1 MYRSCIF
8 CSADL
13 KANDALE
20 RFPVGRSIAFDGE
33 KGRLWA
39 VCLRCARWN
48 LAPIEERWEA
58 IEDAER
64 LFRDTRTRAQS
75 ENIGVARLRDGTRL
89 IRVGAA
95 VGGEL
100 AAWRYGG
107 QIASRRWRYFLGV
120 GVGAVAVGGIV
131 LAGSALAGLGGGI
144 TYSAYS
150 LVRGARQ
157 AIRDRRTVHE
167 TSTRAGL
174 RHLPVRVL
182 GKHVRQARIR
192 TDESGA
198 GIELH
203 LPAAIVGRTHASR
216 LDNVSSRPCVLRGD
230 DARLALGRGLVVVNP
245 AGGDRRLVHD
255 AVGRIEQAGGPREML
270 LAAARNGLLL
280 NGSGGPRHPA
290 ARDAALVSFPRG
302 VTPVFPSNDSP
313 NPLVSLAVEMAVHD
327 EMERQALE
335 GELAGLEE
343 AWRQAEQIAAIADR
357 LPDALDPAE
366 PPRIAN
372 AG

>member
-20 RFPVGRSIAFDGE
+20 RFPVGRSIAFDSE

-39 VCLRCARWN
+39 VCPRCARWN

-89 IRVGAA
+89 VRVGAA

-120 GVGAVAVGGIV
+120 GVGVVAAGG
-131 LAGSALAGLGGGI
+131 LALGSTMAGLGGVA
-144 TYSAYS
+144 AYHAFT
-150 LVRGARQ
+150 LVRTARLVM
-157 AIRDRRTVHE
+157 RDRRTVHQ
-167 TSTRAGL
+167 TRTDDP
-174 RHLPVRVL
+174 RDPPVRIR
-182 GKHVRQARIR
+182 GKHIRQARLR
-192 TDESGA
+192 TDESGSA
-198 GIELH
+198 LELH
-203 LPAAIVGRTHASR
+203 LPGAIVGQAGISH
-216 LDNVSSRPCVLRGD
+216 LQGLSSRPRVLRGD
-230 DARLALGRGLVVVNP
+230 EARLALGRGMVVVNP
-245 AGGDRRLVHD
+245 AGGGRGLVRE
-255 AVGRIEQAGGPREML
+255 AVIRIEQAGGPREML

-280 NGSGGPRHPA
+280 NGSGAPPRLSA
-290 ARDAALVSFPRG
+290 QDAALVSFPRG
-302 VTPVFPSNDSP
+302 RTPIFPSNESP
-313 NPLVSLAVEMAVHD
+313 NPLVSLAMEMAVHD

-335 GELAGLEE
+335 GELAGLED
-343 AWRQAEQIAAIADR
+343 AWRQAEQIASIADR
-357 LPDALDPAE
+357 LPDDLPPAV
-366 PPRIAN
+366 PPRI
-372 AG
+372 G

>member
-1 MYRSCIF
+1 MYRNCIF

-39 VCLRCARWN
+39 VCPRCARWN

-75 ENIGVARLRDGTRL
+75 ENIGVAKLRDGTRL

-107 QIASRRWRYFLGV
+107 QIASRRWRYLLGV
-120 GVGAVAVGGIV
+120 GAGAVAVGGLV
-131 LAGSALAGLGGGI
+131 LLAGAVTAGLGGGI

-157 AIRDRRTVHE
+157 AVRDRRIVHQ
-167 TSTRAGL
+167 TRPDDPL
-174 RHLPVRVL
+174 EPPVRVL
-182 GKHVRQARIR
+182 GKHIRQARLR
-192 TDESGA
+192 MDESGS
-198 GIELH
+198 GVELH
-203 LPAAIVGRTHASR
+203 LPAAIVGRAGASR
-216 LDNVSSRPCVLRGD
+216 LPDVSSRPRVLRGA
-230 DARLALGRGLVVVNP
+230 DAQLALGRGMVVVNP
-245 AGGDRRLVHD
+245 AGGDRDLVRL
-255 AVGRIEQAGGPREML
+255 AGFRIERAGGPREML

-280 NGSGGPRHPA
+280 DGSGAPRHPEK
-290 ARDAALVSFPRG
+290 RDAALVSFPRG
-302 VTPVFPSNDSP
+302 RTPIFPERDSS
-313 NPLVSLAVEMAVHD
+313 NPLVSLAMEMAVH
-327 EMERQALE
+327 EEIERQALE

-357 LPDALDPAE
+357 LPDDLPA
-366 PPRIAN
+366 
-372 AG
+372 GT

>member
-13 KANDALE
+13 GSNDLLE

-39 VCLRCARWN
+39 VCAKCARWN
-48 LAPIEERWEA
+48 LAPIEERWES

-64 LFRDTRTRAQS
+64 LFRDTRTRAQR

-89 IRVGAA
+89 VRVGAA

-107 QIASRRWRYFLGV
+107 QIASRRGRYLLGL
-120 GVGAVAVGGIV
+120 GAGIVAVGG
-131 LAGSALAGLGGGI
+131 LTLGSAMAGLGGGMA
-144 TYSAYS
+144 YSAYS

-157 AIRDRRTVHE
+157 AMRDRRTVLQ
-167 TSTRAGL
+167 TRSDDP
-174 RHLPVRVL
+174 RDPPVRVL
-182 GKHVRQARIR
+182 GKHIRQARLR
-192 TDESGA
+192 MDEHGSGV
-198 GIELH
+198 ELH
-203 LPAAIVGRTHASR
+203 LPEAIVGRGGASR
-216 LDNVSSRPCVLRGD
+216 LQDVSSRPRVLRGA
-230 DARLALGRGLVVVNP
+230 DARLALGRGMVVVNP
-245 AGGDRRLVHD
+245 AGGDRGLVRE
-255 AVGRIEQAGGPREML
+255 AVVRIERAGGPREML
-270 LAAARNGLLL
+270 LAAARHGLLL
-280 NGSGGPRHPA
+280 NGSGVPWGLA
-290 ARDAALVSFPRG
+290 AADAALVSFAPGRSPIFPR
-302 VTPVFPSNDSP
+302 SDSP
-313 NPLVSLAVEMAVHD
+313 NPLVSLAMEMAVHD

-357 LPDALDPAE
+357 LPDHLPPGE
-366 PPRIAN
+366 PPRI
-372 AG
+372 